1 MKRFLLFLTGAISV
15 FGDAGVL
22 LPTNGKQPDPA
33 VLSLD
38 EMSIDVVIDNA
49 DARVSI
55 RQVFANHTPKI
66 LEGNYIFALPGRGMI
81 SDFAIWDD
89 VTRIPGVILER
100 KRAEETYND
109 IRIQAL
115 DPGLLQLGERG
126 PDEARRG
133 AEFVARVAPIPPWG
147 NKRIEIEYHER
158 LSIEQF
164 KGFFAIPLRP
174 DAYRIQTAGK
184 LSLHLEFRCEHPLQS
199 FKITSKSYPVQI
211 RQQTANLVRADF
223 EGRGVNLS
231 EDLSAEYSFAPPKS
245 DTLSVI
251 THRDAN
257 EAGFFEAGTLV
268 RLLPQNAGAQAQR
281 TIVALFDASLSM
293 QWEKLE
299 RSYQALERLLRGL
312 KPGDRFNL
320 LLFNSE
326 VKPMSPAPVPASPDA
341 IEKAL
346 AFLRESRLRGGTNL
360 QAALDAGLKQ
370 TGTNPHIVLLGDGG
384 ATSGIIQN
392 GKLAAWYLAQWNQ
405 IAEKQRP
412 RTYVFAVGD
421 DANIP
426 LLKIIA
432 RANGTMEHV
441 RSTEP
446 VDFKLNAFLAKIG
459 RDPVEK
465 LQLAIS
471 PTAGLV
477 YPLDETVFPGSAA
490 AWVGTFGTAGRTTFT
505 VRGVRE
511 GAPFEARAAV
521 NLPAQNAE
529 HPDLP
534 RTWAKARVDALL
546 DRIEREG
553 ESQAL
558 IDEIVRLARKYKF
571 VTPYTSFLAAP
582 RALLR
587 PRLIRPG
594 DPVLRVK
601 TDPSIASITAVFP
614 FGLVKKLRY
623 LRQEDTWQTRFLA
636 PSDMRDG
643 TYSVRL
649 ILRDRDGRTFREA
662 KTFVIASKPPTL
674 RVRLDKTRYRPGDVV
689 RVRVNASATA
699 RTIVA
704 RLYGASPA
712 YMRWN
717 PEMST
722 NTGEVMVPAHLSAGR
737 YKISVT
743 AEDFAH
749 NIGTEEVSIEVVP

>member
-1 MKRFLLFLTGAISV
+1 MKRALLYLASV
-15 FGDAGVL
+15 VPLFGDAGVL
-22 LPTNGKQPDPA
+22 LPTNAKQPDAA
-33 VLSLD
+33 VLSLE

-55 RQVFANHTPKI
+55 RQVFANHTAKI

-147 NKRIEIEYHER
+147 NKRVEIEYHER

-174 DAYRIQTAGK
+174 DAYRAQIAGK
-184 LSLHLEFRCEHPLQS
+184 LSLHFEFRSEHPLQN
-199 FKITSKSYPVQI
+199 FKFTSKTYPVQV

-223 EGRGVNLS
+223 EGRAVNLS
-231 EDLSAEYSFAPPKS
+231 EDLSAEYSMDPPKA
-245 DTLSVI
+245 DTLAVI

-257 EAGFFEAGTLV
+257 EPGFFEASTLV
-268 RLLPQNAGAQAQR
+268 RLPPQTAGAGAQR

-312 KPGDRFNL
+312 KAGDRFNV
-320 LLFNSE
+320 LLFNTE
-326 VKPMSPAPVPASPDA
+326 VAAMSSAPVTASPDA
-341 IEKAL
+341 VEKAL
-346 AFLRESRLRGGTNL
+346 AFVRENRLRGGTNL
-360 QAALDAGLKQ
+360 QAALAAALKQ
-370 TGTNPHIVLLGDGG
+370 TGSNAYIVLLGDGG

-392 GKLAAWYLAQWNQ
+392 GKLAEWYLAQWNQ

-426 LLKIIA
+426 LLKMIA
-432 RANGTMEHV
+432 RANGTIEHV

-446 VDFKLNAFLAKIG
+446 IDFKLNAFLAKIG
-459 RDPVEK
+459 RDPLEK
-465 LQLAIS
+465 QQLS
-471 PTAGLV
+471 VTPVAGLI
-477 YPLDETVFPGSAA
+477 YPLEETVFPGSAA
-490 AWVGTFGTAGRTTFT
+490 AWVGTYGTAGRTTFT

-511 GAPFEARAAV
+511 GAAFEARTTV
-521 NLPAQNAE
+521 NLPAQNTE

-546 DRIEREG
+546 ERIEREG

-601 TDPSIASITAVFP
+601 TDPSIASVTAVFP

-623 LRQEDTWQTRFLA
+623 LSPEDTWQTRFLA
-636 PSDMRDG
+636 PRDMQDG

-649 ILRDRDGRTFREA
+649 ILRDRDGRTFRES

-689 RVRVNASATA
+689 RVRVNASETA

-722 NTGEVMVPAHLSAGR
+722 NTGEVMVPAHLAAGR
-737 YKISVT
+737 YKIAVT